1 MDFYKEFERQTG
13 DHLTH
18 RQKQELERIK
28 GKSQE
33 HMLPYKNT
41 FNKGTGEY
49 SASIDDKIKVINIA
63 RIFFLFSI
71 FFPDEDNFKINIIT
85 K

>member
-13 DHLTH
+13 DHSTH

-28 GKSQE
+28 GKSHE

-49 SASIDDKIKVINIA
+49 SASIDDKIKVFSHIQCYLFDF
-63 RIFFLFSI
+63 IFFLQDSRL
-71 FFPDEDNFKINIIT
+71 INDFRF
-85 K
+85 